1 LGVDERGL
9 ALKATTLGRLAAAGA
24 IALWGVS
31 FVATKAALRDV
42 SPVTL
47 IFTRFAF
54 GSIVLFLVL
63 GIRREPLVPPRDTL
77 PVLAL
82 LGFVGIFVHQ
92 MLQANGLT
100 LTTAI
105 RTGWLIALTPIWSAV
120 LSTILFGE
128 SFGVRKT
135 AGLLLGT
142 AGAILVVTRGQISL
156 DVLALPTTIGDLL
169 ILASTVNWAIYS
181 ILGRQT
187 LKRLG
192 STRAMAAAMLLGW
205 AMIVPFFIR
214 NAGWHDYEAL
224 SLGGIVSILFLGIG
238 CSGLGYWFWAA
249 ALERVQPTQ
258 VAAFLYAEPL
268 VTLVAATSLLGESL
282 TASTILGGMLVILGV
297 AVVQRA

>member
-1 LGVDERGL
+1 M

-47 IFTRFAF
+47 IFTRFAL
-54 GSIVLFLVL
+54 GSIVLYAIL

-92 MLQANGLT
+92 MLQVNGLV

-120 LSTILFGE
+120 LSSILFHE
-128 SFGVRKT
+128 RFGIRKT
-135 AGLLLGT
+135 AGFLLGT

-156 DVLALPTTIGDLL
+156 EVLGLPTTIGDLL

-181 ILGRQT
+181 LLGRQT

-192 STRAMAAAMLLGW
+192 STRAIAAAMLLGW
-205 AMIVPFFIR
+205 AMLVPFFIR
-214 NAGWHDYEAL
+214 NAGWHDYRSL
-224 SLGGIVSILFLGIG
+224 SLAGVASILFLGIG

-268 VTLVAATSLLGESL
+268 VTLVAATSLLGESV
-282 TASTILGGMLVILGV
+282 TVSTLLGGLMVILGV

>member
-1 LGVDERGL
+1 V

-24 IALWGVS
+24 IVLWGVS
-31 FVATKAALRDV
+31 FVATKAALREI

-47 IFTRFAF
+47 IFTRFAL
-54 GSIVLFLVL
+54 GSIVLFLILAV
-63 GIRREPLVPPRDTL
+63 RNEPLVPPRDTL

-92 MLQANGLT
+92 MLQANGLV

-120 LSTILFGE
+120 LSAVLFRE
-128 SFGVRKT
+128 TFRARKVI
-135 AGLLLGT
+135 GLLLGT
-142 AGAILVVTRGQISL
+142 AGAIVVVTRGDISL
-156 DVLALPTTIGDLL
+156 DVLGLPTTIGDLL

-192 STRAMAAAMLLGW
+192 STRAIAAAMVLGW
-205 AMIVPFFIR
+205 AMIVPFFVR
-214 NAGWHDYEAL
+214 NSGWHDYSSL
-224 SLGGIVSILFLGIG
+224 SLPGIVSVLFLGIG
-238 CSGLGYWFWAA
+238 CSGLGYWFWSA
-249 ALERVQPTQ
+249 ALERIPTTQ

-268 VTLVAATSLLGESL
+268 VTLVAATSLLSESL
-282 TASTILGGMLVILGV
+282 TLSTLIGGLMVIAGV